1 MDSAVQRKAPEIM
14 TPLMPGRGE
23 RFTAVKHSSAEQKDY
38 LGGEDPAWD
47 WGVLVYL
54 SAAGLCLGNAVV
66 TVRILLVQ

>member
-1 MDSAVQRKAPEIM
+1 MSSMKSAVNNLKSLSASSPSVFGSWEVMDSAVQRKAPEIM

-47 WGVLVYL
+47 
-54 SAAGLCLGNAVV
+54 
-66 TVRILLVQ
+66 